1 MKAKLVIALLTLAA
15 GLPLSANA
23 ADDHSGHSMSMRSD
37 QAQAPTNAPLI
48 EGLVKKV
55 DKAAGKLTI
64 SHGPLP
70 NGMPAMT
77 MAFRLKE
84 AAWIDQVKEGDKI
97 RFASEQINGA
107 MTLVR
112 FERMQ

>member
-1 MKAKLVIALLTLAA
+1 MKTTLVSALISLAFAAPLAA
-15 GLPLSANA
+15 HA
-23 ADDHSGHSMSMRSD
+23 ADDHSGHSGHH
-37 QAQAPTNAPLI
+37 AQAPAAANAPLI

-55 DKAAGKLTI
+55 DKAAGKVTI

-77 MAFRLKE
+77 MVFRLKD
-84 AAWIDQVKEGDKI
+84 ATWIDKMKEGSQI
-97 RFASEQINGA
+97 RFLAEDINGA

-112 FERMQ
+112 FEPAK

>member
-1 MKAKLVIALLTLAA
+1 MKTTLVSAVISLAFFAPLAA
-15 GLPLSANA
+15 HA
-23 ADDHSGHSMSMRSD
+23 ADDHSGHGGH
-37 QAQAPTNAPLI
+37 QHAAAPADAPLI

-55 DKAAGKLTI
+55 DKAAGKVTV

-77 MAFRLKE
+77 MVFRLKD
-84 AAWIDQVKEGDKI
+84 ATWIDKMKEGSKI
-97 RFASEQINGA
+97 RFLAEDINGA

-112 FERMQ
+112 FEPAK